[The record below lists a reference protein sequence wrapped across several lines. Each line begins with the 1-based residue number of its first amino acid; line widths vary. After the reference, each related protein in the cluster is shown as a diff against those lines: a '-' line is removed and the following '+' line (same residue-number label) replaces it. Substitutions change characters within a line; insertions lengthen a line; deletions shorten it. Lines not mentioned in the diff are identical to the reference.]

1 MPSANLTKRTVDALE
16 FQPGCNYFVWDT
28 KLKGFGLHVT
38 ERTDQQGLV
47 RRRKIFVLQY
57 RASGSRVAKRITLGA
72 FGPLTPE
79 EAREEARIKLADAAK
94 GIDPVAVRRA
104 ERTGRTV
111 ADVGKAF
118 LEEVDRRRKPGTARE
133 YRRLWDKHIGP
144 TFGTKQVSDVS
155 TMDIKKLHRSLH
167 STPYVANRVV
177 ARLAT
182 FFTFAISEGATKSKE
197 NPTKGVEFY
206 PEEGR
211 ERFLSKEEFGRL
223 GAALATAESV
233 GLPPAPEHRKK
244 PKLLVN
250 QKHRPKG
257 ADIPTPANP
266 FAIAAI
272 RLLALTG
279 CRENEILSLRWSEV
293 DFERGY
299 IRLEDSK
306 TGKSIRPLN
315 QSAAAILEA
324 LPVMDGNPHVLPG
337 LKPNSSLREIK
348 RVWCAVRHAA
358 KLDGVR
364 LHDLRHSFASVPA
377 ASGESLLVV
386 KSLLGHKNIATTER
400 YAHLGDD
407 PVRRAANRAS
417 ESISAWLQKRP
428 SAAADDGRAGVA
440 DRLTRPK

>member
-1 MPSANLTKRTVDALE
+1 MATANLTKRTLDALE
-16 FQPGCNYFVWDT
+16 FSAGCDYFVWDT
-28 KLKGFGLHVT
+28 KLKGFGVRVT
-38 ERTDQQGLV
+38 ERVDGDGVLH
-47 RRRKIFVLQY
+47 RRKMFVLKY
-57 RASGSRVAKRITLGA
+57 RTLASRQTKRITIGA
-72 FGPLTPE
+72 FGPLTPD
-79 EAREEARIKLADAAK
+79 EAREEARRKLAETAQ
-94 GIDPVAVRRA
+94 GVDPLVARR
-104 ERTGRTV
+104 ERRSGRTV
-111 ADVGKAF
+111 AEIGRAF
-118 LEEVDRRRKPGTARE
+118 LDEVDQRRKPGTARE
-133 YRRLWDKHIGP
+133 YRRLWKKHVEPALGA
-144 TFGTKQVSDVS
+144 KQVSDVS
-155 TMDIKKLHRSLH
+155 TMDIKRLHRSLRA
-167 STPYVANRVV
+167 TPYVANRVV

-182 FFTFAISEGATKSKE
+182 FFTFAISEGATTSKE

-211 ERFLSKEEFGRL
+211 ERFLTKDEFGRL
-223 GAALATAESV
+223 GAALAIAESV

-244 PKLLVN
+244 PKLLAN

-299 IRLEDSK
+299 IRLDDSK

-315 QSAAAILEA
+315 QSAAAILEG
-324 LPVMDGNPHVLPG
+324 LPVVDGNPHVLPG

-348 RVWCAVRHAA
+348 RVWYAVRHAA

-386 KSLLGHKNIATTER
+386 KSLLGHKNVATTER

-407 PVRRAANRAS
+407 PVRRAANRAGD
-417 ESISAWLQKRP
+417 SISSWLNSEVQNP
-428 SAAADDGRAGVA
+428 PA
-440 DRLTRPK
+440 

>member
-1 MPSANLTKRTVDALE
+1 L
-16 FQPGCNYFVWDT
+16 
-28 KLKGFGLHVT
+28 
-38 ERTDQQGLV
+38 
-47 RRRKIFVLQY
+47 
-57 RASGSRVAKRITLGA
+57 
-72 FGPLTPE
+72 
-79 EAREEARIKLADAAK
+79 
-94 GIDPVAVRRA
+94 
-104 ERTGRTV
+104 
-111 ADVGKAF
+111 
-118 LEEVDRRRKPGTARE
+118 
-133 YRRLWDKHIGP
+133 
-144 TFGTKQVSDVS
+144 
-155 TMDIKKLHRSLH
+155 DIKRLHRSLH

-211 ERFLSKEEFGRL
+211 ERFLSKDEFGRL
-223 GAALATAESV
+223 GTALATAETV
-233 GLPPAPEHRKK
+233 GLPPAPQHRKK

-257 ADIPTPANP
+257 ADTPTPANL

-299 IRLEDSK
+299 IRLDDSK

-315 QSAAAILEA
+315 QSAAIILAA
-324 LPVMDGNPHVLPG
+324 LPIVDGNPHVLPG
-337 LKPNSSLREIK
+337 LKKNSSLREIK
-348 RVWCAVRHAA
+348 RVWYAVRHAA

-377 ASGESLLVV
+377 SSGESLLVV

-400 YAHLGDD
+400 YAHLADD
-407 PVRRAANRAS
+407 PVRRAANAAGA
-417 ESISAWLQKRP
+417 SISEWLNLPVPKP
-428 SAAADDGRAGVA
+428 SPA
-440 DRLTRPK
+440 

>member
-1 MPSANLTKRTVDALE
+1 MATANLTKRSIDALE
-16 FQPGCNYFVWDT
+16 YTAGCDYFVWDT
-28 KLKGFGLHVT
+28 KLKGFGVRVT
-38 ERTDQQGLV
+38 ERVDEKGV
-47 RRRKIFVLQY
+47 AHRRKIFVVKY
-57 RASGSRVAKRITLGA
+57 RPRGSRQTKRITVGA

-79 EAREEARIKLADAAK
+79 EAREEARIKLSEITK
-94 GIDPVAVRRA
+94 GVDPVAVRRA
-104 ERTGRTV
+104 ERTGKTV
-111 ADVGKAF
+111 AEVGKAF
-118 LEEVDRRRKPGTARE
+118 LDEVDRRRKAGTARE
-133 YRRLWDKHIGP
+133 YRRLWDKHVAP
-144 TFGTKQVSDVS
+144 AFGTKLVSDVS

-257 ADIPTPANP
+257 ADVPTPANP

-324 LPVMDGNPHVLPG
+324 LPVVDGNPHVLPG

-348 RVWCAVRHAA
+348 RVWYAVRHAA
-358 KLDGVR
+358 KLEGVR

-377 ASGESLLVV
+377 SSGESLLVV

-407 PVRRAANRAS
+407 PVRRAADRAAS
-417 ESISAWLQKRP
+417 AISDWL
-428 SAAADDGRAGVA
+428 GVSK
-440 DRLTRPK
+440 TK